1 MKATA
6 LEPEPPTDPGQP
18 LDLAPEGSGEGF
30 RLVALDGLEE
40 GTVFE
45 LAPGKLY
52 TMGRDRSAEVKILST
67 SVSRSQA
74 QIDARG
80 AEPMLIDLGSANGTF
95 VNGEPVDRQTL
106 KNGDLIKMG
115 VVLFRYERT

>member
-1 MKATA
+1 
-6 LEPEPPTDPGQP
+6 
-18 LDLAPEGSGEGF
+18 
-30 RLVALDGLEE
+30 LDGLAD

-45 LAPGKLY
+45 LGPGELY

-80 AEPMLIDLGSANGTF
+80 PEPVLIDLGSANGTF
-95 VNGEPVDRQTL
+95 VNGEPVERQTL

-115 VVLFRYERT
+115 VVLFRYERP